1 VVIVYMGLVFSI
13 SIALIINRNA
23 RNKQKNTEMLI
34 PELDITS
41 ARSSECDNPYKKL
54 DEKSST

>member
-1 VVIVYMGLVFSI
+1 MGLVFSI

-41 ARSSECDNPYKKL
+41 ARASECDNPYKKL
-54 DEKSST
+54 DEESST

>member
-1 VVIVYMGLVFSI
+1 MGLVFSI

-34 PELDITS
+34 PELVITS
-41 ARSSECDNPYKKL
+41 TRSSGYNNPYKKL
-54 DEKSST
+54 DVKSST